1 MGKSLFIA
9 EKPSVARTFAELFK
23 ETMQNHD
30 GYVESKSIVVTWCV
44 GHLVGLDEPDAYGE
58 QYKKWRLDTLP
69 LFPTEW
75 KYRVLPSTQKQFNIV
90 CGLLNREDVD
100 KIYVCT
106 DSGREGEYIYR
117 LVRQEA
123 KVHDKQELRVW
134 IDSQTEDEMK
144 RGIREAK
151 DIKEYDNLA
160 ASAYLRAQEDWL
172 MGMNFSRL
180 LSLKYGNAMA
190 GFLHERY
197 SVIAVGRVMTCVLGM
212 VVDRERQI
220 REFVKTPFYRVV
232 SEIGTKENGLVAEWK
247 AVKGSRY
254 FESPLLYKENGFSKE
269 EDARKLIDEVVASQA
284 AGEVLPEGSTVPEVS
299 LDENK
304 NLNRSLTGKVLSV
317 QRKTE
322 KKNPPLLY
330 NLAELQNDCSKLF
343 KISPDETLNVIQ
355 ELYEKKLVTYP
366 RTDAPVLSTAVAKE
380 IDKNIRGLKNVGLV
394 KPIVDHILDKELYKG
409 IEKTKYT
416 DDAKITDHYAV
427 IPTGQGLNAVR
438 NLGPTQV
445 HVYEIIV
452 RRFLSI
458 FLPPAEYTKLTM
470 TVEMGGE
477 QFFASGRY
485 LDKPGYLSA
494 MNYSFTKRD
503 MTKPASENGQKP
515 KDEPEEENTSGDEE
529 ESDSATAREI
539 LSSLKKG
546 DAISFDRIGIREGE
560 TSPPKRFNSGSL
572 ILAMKNGGQ
581 MIEDE
586 ELRAQIKDCGI
597 GTSATRAGI
606 LQKLVE
612 KKYLALNSKTQIVTP
627 MLSGEIIYD
636 IVKASIS
643 SLLNP
648 ELTAS
653 WEKGL
658 ELVAQGR
665 ITSDDYMNKM
675 EDYIRVHIDRVMKY
689 GRSDGLQKVFRK
701 NAVYYEKE
709 LNARIVHA
717 NKAAAAGQKAAGKK
731 SPAKKSSKKAEE

>member
-1 MGKSLFIA
+1 
-9 EKPSVARTFAELFK
+9 
-23 ETMQNHD
+23 
-30 GYVESKSIVVTWCV
+30 
-44 GHLVGLDEPDAYGE
+44 
-58 QYKKWRLDTLP
+58 
-69 LFPTEW
+69 
-75 KYRVLPSTQKQFNIV
+75 
-90 CGLLNREDVD
+90 
-100 KIYVCT
+100 
-106 DSGREGEYIYR
+106 
-117 LVRQEA
+117 
-123 KVHDKQELRVW
+123 
-134 IDSQTEDEMK
+134 
-144 RGIREAK
+144 
-151 DIKEYDNLA
+151 
-160 ASAYLRAQEDWL
+160 
-172 MGMNFSRL
+172 
-180 LSLKYGNAMA
+180 
-190 GFLHERY
+190 
-197 SVIAVGRVMTCVLGM
+197 
-212 VVDRERQI
+212 
-220 REFVKTPFYRVV
+220 
-232 SEIGTKENGLVAEWK
+232 
-247 AVKGSRY
+247 
-254 FESPLLYKENGFSKE
+254 
-269 EDARKLIDEVVASQA
+269 
-284 AGEVLPEGSTVPEVS
+284 
-299 LDENK
+299 
-304 NLNRSLTGKVLSV
+304 
-317 QRKTE
+317 
-322 KKNPPLLY
+322 
-330 NLAELQNDCSKLF
+330 
-343 KISPDETLNVIQ
+343 
-355 ELYEKKLVTYP
+355 
-366 RTDAPVLSTAVAKE
+366 
-380 IDKNIRGLKNVGLV
+380 
-394 KPIVDHILDKELYKG
+394 
-409 IEKTKYT
+409 
-416 DDAKITDHYAV
+416 
-427 IPTGQGLNAVR
+427 
-438 NLGPTQV
+438 
-445 HVYEIIV
+445 
-452 RRFLSI
+452 
-458 FLPPAEYTKLTM
+458 M

-701 NAVYYEKE
+701 NAVFYEKE
-709 LNARIVHA
+709 LNARIAHA
-717 NKAAAAGQKAAGKK
+717 KKAAAAGQKAAGKK